1 MGLAPAGVSAF
12 FSRFRAKDRNPLR
25 LEQFPI
31 TNPSNLVT
39 IAILLVAVV
48 LVAFFSSSEASLI
61 SVSKVRI
68 RHLAE
73 SGKKTAQV
81 VQKVTEQHSRLFAT
95 ILLTENLCIIFASS
109 LGTALAVSFLGKDG
123 IYVATLLMT
132 FFIVVF
138 GEITPKTFAAQNAE
152 RVSLLVARPIQLVI
166 TALTPVVW
174 VFTLV
179 TNGIVRV
186 LGGDPSHKS
195 PFVTEEEIRMLITIG
210 EEEGVVLQ
218 AEQEMLQNVFKFGD
232 RLAHEIMIPRPAIA
246 FLPSAASVRDFLE
259 LFAENGHSR
268 FPVVGQNIDDIVGII
283 SAKDVLKVLPSD
295 EALIDKP
302 IQPLVRPALLVP
314 EMKRVG
320 ELLAEM
326 QASRNSMAVLIDEF
340 GGTAGLV
347 TVEDM
352 LEEIVGELRDELDVE
367 SEEIKRLDEKTILV
381 EAQMRVD
388 EANEQMDLRLPLG
401 DYETLAGF
409 ILNELGRIPETGEEF
424 RYNSTRVRIV
434 EMEGTRI
441 KRVQLT
447 KL

>member
-1 MGLAPAGVSAF
+1 MEQIPVS
-12 FSRFRAKDRNPLR
+12 N
-25 LEQFPI
+25 
-31 TNPSNLVT
+31 TSNLAT

-81 VQKVTEQHSRLFAT
+81 VQKVTEQHSKLFAT
-95 ILLTENLCIIFASS
+95 ILMTENLCIVFASS
-109 LGTALAVSFLGKDG
+109 LGTALAVSILGKDG

-132 FFIVVF
+132 FFIVIF

-152 RVSLLVARPIQLVI
+152 RVSLLVARPIHVVM
-166 TALTPVVW
+166 TVLTPVVW

-179 TNGIVRV
+179 TNGIVRL
-186 LGGDPSHKS
+186 LGGRPGHKS
-195 PFVTEEEIRMLITIG
+195 PFVTEEEIRMLISIG
-210 EEEGVVLQ
+210 EEEGVVPQ
-218 AEQEMLQNVFKFGD
+218 AEEEMLQNVFKFGD
-232 RLAHEIMIPRPAIA
+232 RLAFEIMVPRPSIA
-246 FLPSAASVRDFLE
+246 SLPASATVRDFLAM
-259 LFAENGHSR
+259 FGENGHSR
-268 FPVVGQNIDDIVGII
+268 FPVVGQNVDDIVGII
-283 SAKDVLKVLPSD
+283 SAKDVLKVLASD
-295 EALIDKP
+295 DAIIDKP
-302 IQPLVRPALLVP
+302 IEPLIRPALLVP

-320 ELLAEM
+320 ELLGEM
-326 QASRNSMAVLIDEF
+326 QSSQTPMAVLVDEF

-367 SEEIKRLDEKTILV
+367 SEGIERLDEKTAVV

-388 EANEQMDLRLPLG
+388 EVNERLDIRLPLG
-401 DYETLAGF
+401 DYETVAGF
-409 ILNELGRIPETGEEF
+409 VLNELGRIPEAGEEF
-424 RYNSTRVRIV
+424 RYNNTRVRVV
-434 EMEGTRI
+434 EAEGTRI
-441 KRVQLT
+441 ARVELT